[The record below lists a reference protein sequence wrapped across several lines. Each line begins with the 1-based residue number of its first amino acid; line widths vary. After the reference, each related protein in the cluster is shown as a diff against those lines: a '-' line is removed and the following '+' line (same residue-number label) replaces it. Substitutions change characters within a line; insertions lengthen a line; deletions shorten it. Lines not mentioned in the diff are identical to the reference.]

1 MYFYYK
7 HYFGGNMKLF
17 NKSLKIVIFTL
28 TVSLFFTA
36 CGITKK
42 EDKNKGL
49 EIKYE
54 TEENSKDETKERVK
68 KEREEE
74 KPCWK
79 YGLLWKNGK

>member
-1 MYFYYK
+1 MHSYYK

-49 EIKYE
+49 EKKYE
-54 TEENSKDETKERVK
+54 TEEN
-68 KEREEE
+68 
-74 KPCWK
+74 
-79 YGLLWKNGK
+79 